1 MESAEVAT
9 IESNRP
15 EYGNLREYYD
25 AIRFEYSL
33 DTVTKKVDYY
43 PFTVQIEEPYL
54 ITFKPVVMS
63 LEAFVLNILILEII
77 VTHEMQKSN
86 CSCIVFSSNLYSTV
100 YSENKLLHVSDVLN
114 LYSRRPTYLQD

>member
-25 AIRFEYSL
+25 AIRFESSL

-63 LEAFVLNILILEII
+63 LEAFV
-77 VTHEMQKSN
+77 
-86 CSCIVFSSNLYSTV
+86 
-100 YSENKLLHVSDVLN
+100 
-114 LYSRRPTYLQD
+114 